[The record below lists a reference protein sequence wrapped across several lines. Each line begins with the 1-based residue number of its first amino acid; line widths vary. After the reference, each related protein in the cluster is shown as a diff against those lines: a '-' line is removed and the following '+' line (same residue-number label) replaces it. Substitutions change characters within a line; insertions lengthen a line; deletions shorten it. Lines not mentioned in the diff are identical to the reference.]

1 MTTTS
6 AISLAEVYRFLAHA
20 MQYPERSWFGE
31 DFLSLFCTFLDELG
45 WDADRAALAFPKQL
59 SSKDIELLQVDYTRL
74 FINSVPHVL
83 APPYGSFYLAG
94 GGILYGASAEKT
106 RNFYREHGFDLAL
119 ASDIPDSLTNE
130 LQFLS
135 FLRELGEENVELE
148 FTRTHFR
155 PWFCKFS
162 TIVQR
167 EANTPY
173 YKAVVK
179 MIDFFTME
187 DE

>member
-1 MTTTS
+1 
-6 AISLAEVYRFLAHA
+6 
-20 MQYPERSWFGE
+20 MQYPDSNWLDD
-31 DFLSLFCTFLDELG
+31 DFLSLFRTFLDELG
-45 WDADRAALAFPKQL
+45 WDEDRAALSFPHQL
-59 SSKDIELLQVDYTRL
+59 SPKDIELLQVDYTRL

-106 RNFYREHGFDLAL
+106 RNFYRQQGFDLAL
-119 ASDIPDSLTNE
+119 AADIPDSLTNA

-135 FLRELGEENVELE
+135 FLHEQGRVDAELQ
-148 FTRTHFR
+148 FIRTLFR
-155 PWFCKFS
+155 PWFCKFCA
-162 TIVQR
+162 IVQK
-167 EANTPY
+167 EASTPY